1 MTKQYLAVAAI
12 LTLAVFG
19 TPVLTHASGMT
30 DSDDLTIQA
39 EIVQALTIDCQ
50 SLDFG
55 SIMSGAAGGTVS
67 LSADGTAT
75 YGGSTSSVGGSSSR
89 GECAVSGAGNQNY
102 DISLPQSATL
112 SDGNG
117 NTMTVN
123 NFTAGTGTGPA
134 VQMGSAAFG
143 NDGQSTLQIGA
154 DLIVAPNQRAGTYT
168 GAATITVMY
177 Q

>member
-1 MTKQYLAVAAI
+1 MSITKQYLAAAAI
-12 LTLAVFG
+12 LGILCA
-19 TPVLTHASGMT
+19 PALTHANGMM

-102 DISLPQSATL
+102 DVSLPQSATL

-123 NFTAGTGTGPA
+123 NFTVGTGSGPA
-134 VQMGSAAFG
+134 VQMGTAAFG

-154 DLIVAPNQRAGTYT
+154 DIIVAPNQRAGTYT
-168 GAATITVMY
+168 GAATVTVMY